1 MKTLI
6 TVSCV
11 GLALLCGSQSFAL
24 GHSKHKAHKQQTPLA
39 QPVPVSLNKA
49 TVAQLKKLPGIG
61 ATTAKRIVTFRDKH
75 GHLKS
80 LDDLLQVRGMSQHK
94 LKRLG
99 GRVRL

>member
-11 GLALLCGSQSFAL
+11 GLALLCGSQSFAQ
-24 GHSKHKAHKQQTPLA
+24 GHGKHKLHKQPAPLA
-39 QPVPVSLNKA
+39 QPVSLNKA

-61 ATTAKRIVTFRDKH
+61 ATTAKRIVAFRDKH
-75 GHLKS
+75 GRLKS

-99 GRVRL
+99 DRVRL